1 MSIITFFSFVQL
13 KSVIENMYKKP
24 SSPLY
29 ANVSGSKYEHK
40 DLTGQSEPTYYNTV
54 TNKIAQPSRGVY
66 SNINYQPKSSNIYSN
81 VAEAREPT
89 YKNAQY
95 PLYDNLKSL
104 GLLFNLYNIKCI
116 FL

>member
-1 MSIITFFSFVQL
+1 
-13 KSVIENMYKKP
+13 MYKKP

-29 ANVSGSKYEHK
+29 ANVSGSKYKHK

-54 TNKIAQPSRGVY
+54 ANKLAQSSQGVY

-81 VAEAREPT
+81 VAEARKPI
-89 YKNAQY
+89 YKNAQC

-104 GLLFNLYNIKCI
+104 GSLFNL
-116 FL
+116 